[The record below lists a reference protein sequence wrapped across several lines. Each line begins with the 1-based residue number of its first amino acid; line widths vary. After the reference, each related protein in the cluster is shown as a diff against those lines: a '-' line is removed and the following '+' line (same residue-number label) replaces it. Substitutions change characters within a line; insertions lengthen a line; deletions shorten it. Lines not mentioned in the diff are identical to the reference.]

1 MTGSVLVTGA
11 RSQLARCMGM
21 AGAPP
26 GWRAAFLAREELDIA
41 DEAQVQTV
49 LGEAAPDCIV
59 NTAAYT
65 AVDRAE
71 SEPEQAR
78 RVNAGAVANLVRW
91 CEANGARLIHVSTD
105 FVFDGRASTP
115 YLPEDEPA
123 PLGEYGRGKL
133 AGEGEAGKLP
143 AGQGVV
149 VRTSWLYSEFGR
161 NFVRTMLALMAE
173 RDELA
178 VVNDQIGCP
187 TSAHSLAALIWRMVL
202 LPPKS
207 GLYHW
212 RDGGV
217 MSWYEFALEIQKW
230 GQAAG
235 VLQNMIPIRPIA
247 SADYP
252 TAAARP
258 AYSVMDRSDAM
269 KDCDMP
275 EERDWRSELIR
286 VVGAIAE
293 QGGRP

>member
-1 MTGSVLVTGA
+1 MTRIALVTGA
-11 RSQLARCMGM
+11 QSQLARCMRM

-26 GWRAAFLAREELDIA
+26 GWRAAYLAREELDIA
-41 DEAQVQTV
+41 DPSQVQTA
-49 LGEAAPDCIV
+49 LDKAAPDCIV

-65 AVDRAE
+65 AVDKAE
-71 SEPEQAR
+71 SEPDQAR
-78 RVNAGAVANLVRW
+78 RVNADAVANLAPW
-91 CEANGARLIHVSTD
+91 CEANDSRLIHVSTD
-105 FVFDGRASTP
+105 FVFDGRATAP

-123 PLGEYGRGKL
+123 PLGEYGRSKL
-133 AGEGEAGKLP
+133 IGEREVGKLP

-161 NFVRTMLALMAE
+161 NFVKTMLSLMAE

-178 VVNDQIGCP
+178 VVNDQSGCP

-202 LPPKS
+202 LPARS

-212 RDGGV
+212 HDGGV

-235 VLQNMIPIRPIA
+235 VLQSVIPIRPIA
-247 SADYP
+247 SAEYP
-252 TAAARP
+252 AAATRP
-258 AYSVMDRSDAM
+258 AYSVMDRSRTMADFE
-269 KDCDMP
+269 MP
-275 EERDWRSELIR
+275 ERDWRSDLVR

-293 QGGRP
+293 LGGPR

>member
-11 RSQLARCMGM
+11 RSQLARCMHM

-26 GWRAAFLAREELDIA
+26 GWRAAFLARDALDISDRA
-41 DEAQVQTV
+41 RVQTV
-49 LGEAAPDCIV
+49 LDEAAPDCIV

-65 AVDRAE
+65 AVDKAE
-71 SEPEQAR
+71 SEADQAR

-91 CEANGARLIHVSTD
+91 CEANDARLIHVSTD
-105 FVFDGRASTP
+105 FVFDGGATAP
-115 YLPEDEPA
+115 YLPGDEPA

-133 AGEGEAGKLP
+133 AGEGEVGKLP

-161 NFVRTMLALMAE
+161 NFVRTMLALMAG

-202 LPPKS
+202 LPAKS

-235 VLQNMIPIRPIA
+235 VLQGMIPIRPIA

-258 AYSVMDRSDAM
+258 AYSVMDRSGTMRDF
-269 KDCDMP
+269 DMP
-275 EERDWRSELIR
+275 ERDWRSELIR

-293 QGGRP
+293 QGGRQ